1 MCKPRLHSCRVMW
14 CTVLQHWTEWFVW
27 KLATW
32 RSGQH
37 LIHLKSLNKQL
48 DSTKTHTIS
57 STWSVTALQWK
68 ENGINSWSMFS
79 SKLFVQCLLVIVLP
93 RLQLWYLY
101 LLECPLLEAS
111 ITVLYCITLAHQCI
125 VVVPFCISLYV
136 CYHMTWKNHGLIFT
150 KQGLLFQVV
159 IIWSW
164 LNFGTSRCKT

>member
-1 MCKPRLHSCRVMW
+1 MSKPRLHSCRVMW

-136 CYHMTWKNHGLIFT
+136 CYHMTWKIM
-150 KQGLLFQVV
+150 V
-159 IIWSW
+159 WSLPNKVCCFRWW
-164 LNFGTSRCKT
+164 LSEAD